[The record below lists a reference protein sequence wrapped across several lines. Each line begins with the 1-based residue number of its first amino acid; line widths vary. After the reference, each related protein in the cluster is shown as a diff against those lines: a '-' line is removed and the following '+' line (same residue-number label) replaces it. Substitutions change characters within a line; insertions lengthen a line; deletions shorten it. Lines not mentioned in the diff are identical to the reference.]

1 MKMTKLFKPILA
13 LSLLV
18 VMMSGCKKDEFTTT
32 GTLKVSF
39 AKHPS
44 DLSVIITPAE
54 NSEVAIS
61 KWLDP
66 YKDGTLVRELNIGNY
81 VLISSSTST
90 YISKVGFQIRAGKTT
105 EINFDQNFNES
116 VQ

>member
-1 MKMTKLFKPILA
+1 MTKLFKPILA

-39 AKHPS
+39 TKHP
-44 DLSVIITPAE
+44 DNLSVIIAPAE

-66 YKDGTLVRELNIGNY
+66 YKDGRLVRELNIGNY

-105 EINFDQNFNES
+105 EINFDQNFNGS